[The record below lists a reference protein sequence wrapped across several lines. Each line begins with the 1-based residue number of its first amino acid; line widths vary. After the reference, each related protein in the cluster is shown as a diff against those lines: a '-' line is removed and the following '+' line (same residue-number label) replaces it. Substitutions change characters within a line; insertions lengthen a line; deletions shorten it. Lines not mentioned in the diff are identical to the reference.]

1 MTTNRDEIK
10 AMLRKAKLLVEYLDT
25 PKEYDIPIAGD
36 FLPIKLPQSS
46 KSVAEMVDEDR
57 NSVPTATAD
66 NLTKTEKE

>member
-1 MTTNRDEIK
+1 MTANRDEIK
-10 AMLRKAKLLVEYLDT
+10 AMLRKAKLLVEGFDI